1 MKKILFIFLIL
12 GIWFI
17 NCSTTPESVKNLAN
31 KPDFTNKNIVSIVV
45 PHLSDPK
52 EIAAFNAGVFASVGS
67 EKLVPTVPEALK
79 GTLLDI
85 FGSASSGNPISSKIA
100 EFVALAMKI
109 VNVDYLYLISTQPA
123 TITNT
128 ILFIPRTSNGMEVNI
143 LLYDVKNNQL
153 IGVAKYY
160 DSIAE
165 LNPNLK
171 LASIT
176 KIGKDAVNFLLEK

>member
-1 MKKILFIFLIL
+1 MKKIQFTFLII
-12 GIWFI
+12 GIWFV
-17 NCSTTPESVKNLAN
+17 NCSTTPESVKNLTK

-45 PHLSDPK
+45 PHLSDQK
-52 EIAAFNAGVFASVGS
+52 EIAAFNSGVFASVGS
-67 EKLVPTVPEALK
+67 EKLVPTVPDALK
-79 GTLLDI
+79 GTLSDI
-85 FGSASSGNPISSKIA
+85 FSSAASGNPISSKIG

-153 IGVAKYY
+153 VGVAKYY
-160 DSIAE
+160 DSINEQNATF
-165 LNPNLK
+165 K

-176 KIGKDAVNFLLEK
+176 KIGKDSVNFLLEK